1 MSGSAGRVALVTGG
15 ARGIGQA
22 IALRLAHDGIAVA
35 VNYRGSTEAA
45 DETVRQITAAGG
57 RAIALAGDVAVA
69 DQAAKLVSDTV
80 AGLGRLDILV
90 NNAGITRDNLAMRM
104 SEDDWDAVLTTNLKG
119 AFLCAKAALRPLLKA
134 RESGRIISISSVVGI
149 MGNAG
154 QANYS
159 AAKAGLIGL
168 TKSLAREVASRGITV
183 NAVAPGFI
191 RTDMT
196 AALDSEVQ
204 EGILKTIPL
213 GYLGEPT
220 DIADT
225 VAFLASPAARYITG
239 QVISVDGGMAM

>member
-1 MSGSAGRVALVTGG
+1 MSGSTGRVALVTGG
-15 ARGIGQA
+15 AKGIGQA
-22 IALRLAHDGIAVA
+22 IVLRLAQDGIAVA
-35 VNYRGSTEAA
+35 INYRGSADAA
-45 DETVRQITAAGG
+45 AETVQQITAAGG
-57 RAIALAGDVAVA
+57 RAIALVGDVAVA
-69 DQAAKLVSDTV
+69 AQAAKLVADTV
-80 AGLGRLDILV
+80 AEFGRLDILV
-90 NNAGITRDNLAMRM
+90 NNAGITRDNLTMRM
-104 SEDDWDAVLTTNLKG
+104 SEDDWDAVLGTNLKG
-119 AFLCAKAALRPLLKA
+119 AFLCSKAALRPLLKA

-154 QANYS
+154 QVNYS
-159 AAKAGLIGL
+159 SAKAGLIGM

-196 AALDSEVQ
+196 AALGSDVQ
-204 EGILKTIPL
+204 DGILKTIPL
-213 GYLGEPT
+213 GYLGEST